1 MRFGL
6 PVRAHLLM
14 PSPIPVHK
22 KNLSILLSWD
32 CIWFILEDMTA
43 KSFAYAAELMV
54 VFEVLNV

>member
-1 MRFGL
+1 
-6 PVRAHLLM
+6 M
-14 PSPIPVHK
+14 PSPIPAHK

-43 KSFAYAAELMV
+43 KSFAYAAQLMV